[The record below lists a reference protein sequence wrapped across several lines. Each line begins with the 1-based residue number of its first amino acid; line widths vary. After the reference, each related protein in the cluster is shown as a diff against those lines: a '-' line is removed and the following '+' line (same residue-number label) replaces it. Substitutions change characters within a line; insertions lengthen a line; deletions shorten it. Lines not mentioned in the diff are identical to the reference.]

1 MRRAILVQIMDEWVS
16 MSGDKAN
23 VDILLEALSEP
34 GFMDIK
40 LRVEKLLE
48 RNI

>member
-1 MRRAILVQIMDEWVS
+1 MDILDHWAYT
-16 MSGDKAN
+16 SGDQAN
-23 VDILLEALSEP
+23 VGMLLEALSVP